1 MCLDDYRRLA
11 VSLRTPTMF
20 TDVLPLIVR
29 PDEVE
34 LLLALSER
42 ELSLTELSRLLSLPP
57 AVVRSRVDSL
67 YARGFFIKRIGGECL
82 YSAKPFERIIARHLG
97 EGRTDAFTKYVIA
110 LASYRMDEHVGQAR
124 ADPYPQGKV
133 WARSKNQRGRV

>member
-67 YARGFFIKRIGGECL
+67 SLEV
-82 YSAKPFERIIARHLG
+82 S
-97 EGRTDAFTKYVIA
+97 
-110 LASYRMDEHVGQAR
+110 S
-124 ADPYPQGKV
+124 
-133 WARSKNQRGRV
+133 